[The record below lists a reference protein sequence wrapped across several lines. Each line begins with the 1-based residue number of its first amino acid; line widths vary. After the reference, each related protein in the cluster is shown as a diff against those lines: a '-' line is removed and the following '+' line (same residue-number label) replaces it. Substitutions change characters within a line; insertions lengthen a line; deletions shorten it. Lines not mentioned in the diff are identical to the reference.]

1 MVDEISKLAG
11 ANGNSLFTSWTMKI
25 EEWPTGTVI
34 GEYKDVD
41 LQLPQG
47 GLSLDL
53 QPYMG
58 NGYVITITGEINK
71 GLDDDIT
78 NTFTVTDPATGVSA
92 SDDVTIHV
100 KKFADNEGDLF
111 ITKEALKTGAQVG
124 DVVEYEVIIQNNN
137 ESEFKGVKLVDRYPA
152 GFAYVAGSTEMTN
165 SGPDG
170 QFDTAD
176 DVYSKEDPTVT
187 RSMTFNVGDMLAYGG
202 AEKTITEKVRIRYL
216 LRVTVGVTF
225 GKYVN
230 TAVAMTP
237 PEGQVSGALVAK
249 SNTATATVEILPD
262 KLFDTAS
269 IIGKVFEDHN
279 RDGFQADATAFDV
292 VVSAKIPTH
301 DYVPGSTVV
310 IRNGREMPVQ
320 DIAPDDSRW
329 FGKRVQ
335 DTEGAHLNYRH
346 SLQHSAKSALVQGF
360 EISKLYGV
368 SRNRTL
374 PDSNK
379 MVFQFSTKTNAGI
392 SLTVVSKSGTRV
404 LLHKDGKVTTEHVGD
419 RSKGLSAENL
429 DVTRNLYKDG
439 DEYLWEIVIE
449 NKGIYEDGIPGIR
462 LLTVEGIVIE
472 TDQYGRYH
480 VPDQWVLDK
489 KGKNFLVKVD
499 TDSLPTGMK
508 VISENPRVQRIS
520 PNKLTKFNFSV
531 AVDEKQ

>member
-1 MVDEISKLAG
+1 
-11 ANGNSLFTSWTMKI
+11 MKI

-100 KKFADNEGDLF
+100 KKFADNEGDLL

-152 GFAYVAGSTEMTN
+152 GFAYVQGSTEMTK

-202 AEKTITEKVRIRYL
+202 AEKIITEKVRIRYL

-225 GKYVN
+225 GKYASPSRYIPN
-230 TAVAMTP
+230 TLL
-237 PEGQVSGALVAK
+237 S
-249 SNTATATVEILPD
+249 TAT
-262 KLFDTAS
+262 
-269 IIGKVFEDHN
+269 
-279 RDGFQADATAFDV
+279 
-292 VVSAKIPTH
+292 
-301 DYVPGSTVV
+301 
-310 IRNGREMPVQ
+310 
-320 DIAPDDSRW
+320 
-329 FGKRVQ
+329 
-335 DTEGAHLNYRH
+335 
-346 SLQHSAKSALVQGF
+346 
-360 EISKLYGV
+360 
-368 SRNRTL
+368 
-374 PDSNK
+374 K
-379 MVFQFSTKTNAGI
+379 MVS
-392 SLTVVSKSGTRV
+392 
-404 LLHKDGKVTTEHVGD
+404 
-419 RSKGLSAENL
+419 
-429 DVTRNLYKDG
+429 
-439 DEYLWEIVIE
+439 
-449 NKGIYEDGIPGIR
+449 PGQI
-462 LLTVEGIVIE
+462 
-472 TDQYGRYH
+472 
-480 VPDQWVLDK
+480 
-489 KGKNFLVKVD
+489 
-499 TDSLPTGMK
+499 
-508 VISENPRVQRIS
+508 
-520 PNKLTKFNFSV
+520 
-531 AVDEKQ
+531 